1 MASVLKREGK
11 RKTTYRIT
19 CFKGYIPDP
28 EGKKDK
34 NGKVKLIQ
42 QKETVSYTLEEMGI
56 SAVTDKGNPRS
67 ESSIMKDVQLYA
79 DNLEKRMSG
88 ASYMKGDKVR
98 LIDFYEN
105 SWKPYAKNHFEDSS
119 YYTYTKHLDE
129 IIMPE
134 IGSIKIGRITPEHL
148 TVLYSKLSQEGSK
161 NGRAESYSRGSIQT
175 FHKQLQSVMSLA
187 QKYKVIDDNPC
198 HNAELP
204 KAKKQSRIRYMT
216 PEQTNIFLEALDNP
230 APCVVTAT
238 YEWGKKTSVY
248 GFNAR
253 SISRLQYNTFRA
265 LFRVAV
271 YSGCR
276 IGELLALTWKD
287 IDFKTN
293 TLYIKQSVGYAESR
307 GGQYIKDPKTDSSYR
322 SVTIE
327 HSEILMLQE
336 LRAEQKMHMLELGSA
351 WKGNRDN
358 TDDNLVF
365 TSYDGRMINKSS
377 PNKMLN
383 RIVQNHNANAPKDKQ
398 LPHISCHDLRHTHA
412 TLLVADNTTDIKT
425 ISARLGHKNISTT
438 LNIYAHAL
446 PENDVEASATVGAIL
461 TTKRA

>member
-34 NGKVKLIQ
+34 SGKVKLIQ

-56 SAVTDKGNPRS
+56 SAVTDRGNPRS

-79 DNLEKRMSG
+79 DNLEKRMTG

-98 LIDFYEN
+98 LIDFYEH
-105 SWKPYAKNHFEDSS
+105 SWKPYAKNHFADSS

-134 IGSIKIGRITPEHL
+134 LGSIKIGRITPEHL

-161 NGRAESYSRGSIQT
+161 YGRAESYSRGSIVT

-204 KAKKQSRIRYMT
+204 KAKKQSRIRYLT

-230 APCVVTAT
+230 VPYVVTTT
-238 YEWGKKTSVY
+238 YDWGKVEKTY
-248 GFNAR
+248 DFNAKTL
-253 SISRLQYNTFRA
+253 SRLQYNTFRA

-276 IGELLALTWKD
+276 IGELLALKWKD

-293 TLYIKQSVGYAESR
+293 TLHIRQSVAFAVSR
-307 GGQYIKDPKTDSSYR
+307 GGQYIKDPKTENSYR

-327 HSEILMLQE
+327 HSEIVMLQN

-351 WKGNRDN
+351 WKGERDN

-365 TSYDGRMINKSS
+365 TTYDGQMINKSS
-377 PNKMLN
+377 PNKMLDK
-383 RIVQNHNANAPKDKQ
+383 IVRNHNSSAPKDKQ
-398 LPHISCHDLRHTHA
+398 LPHLSAHDLRHTHA
-412 TLLVADNTTDIKT
+412 TLLVAGGTDIKT
-425 ISARLGHKNISTT
+425 ISSRLGHKNISTT

-446 PENDVEASATVGAIL
+446 KEKDVEASATVGAVL
-461 TTKRA
+461 TAKKA